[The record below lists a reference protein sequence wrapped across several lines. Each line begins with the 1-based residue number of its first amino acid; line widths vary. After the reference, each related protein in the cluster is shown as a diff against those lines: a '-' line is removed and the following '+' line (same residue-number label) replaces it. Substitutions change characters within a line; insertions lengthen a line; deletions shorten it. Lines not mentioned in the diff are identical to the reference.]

1 MSTKNTK
8 CRRNKTIFN
17 GTTTVVYADSFVKTD
32 SELDQISAKL
42 HDALTDLCLY
52 VVKTKGVAKLSP
64 EDSYD
69 ETTGVTV
76 ASQKAE
82 LIANR
87 HILGKVR
94 IARTAAEQYIKTL
107 DKVIE
112 ELEERYSFVKSIDR

>member
-17 GTTTVVYADSFVKTD
+17 GTTTVVYADTFVKTD

-52 VVKTKGVAKLSP
+52 TIETKGVAKLSP

-82 LIANR
+82 LRANR
-87 HILGKVR
+87 FVLGRVHK
-94 IARTAAEQYIKTL
+94 ARALAERYIKVL
-107 DKVIE
+107 DSVAD
-112 ELEERYSFVKSIDR
+112 ELNERYNHVKSIKR